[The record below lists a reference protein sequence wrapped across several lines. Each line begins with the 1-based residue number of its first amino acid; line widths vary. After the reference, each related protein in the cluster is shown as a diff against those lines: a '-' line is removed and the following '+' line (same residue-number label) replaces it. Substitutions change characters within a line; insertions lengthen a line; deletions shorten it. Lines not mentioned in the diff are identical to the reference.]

1 MSKRG
6 EASLY
11 IFLAF
16 AVISVV
22 GLTYTML
29 SGTPEGMAYRGPP
42 MDQIPINIDS
52 PGSYYGNYPPG
63 VIPPQD
69 QPGLYK
75 ISTPGSVSDCQSQCF
90 GREPGVPRISQP
102 APLGG
107 AALRQCLADCQA
119 GISYNQQL
127 QQECYTCSGVQH
139 PITADDGAQALL
151 VCQRVGG
158 SEATITGVDTSGPCK
173 Y

>member
-1 MSKRG
+1 MSK
-6 EASLY
+6 EAPLY

-52 PGSYYGNYPPG
+52 PGSYYDDYPR
-63 VIPPQD
+63 

-139 PITADDGAQALL
+139 PITADNGAQALL